1 MRIKAVLGRTLV
13 TAALIAGAGAAGMAA
28 ASASPSNAP
37 TSTTGLFTCPGGV
50 TGTFVVN
57 SGKAS
62 APTTWNVA
70 HLTFDSG
77 GSGIFVPTALHL
89 TITSPE
95 GIFHEDATKGN
106 APGSVTCSIVA
117 PPPPAQ
123 SFLRGTVVGNI
134 VRNG

>member
-1 MRIKAVLGRTLV
+1 MRIKAVLGRTIV
-13 TAALIAGAGAAGMAA
+13 TAAIIAGAGVAGVAA

-37 TSTTGLFTCPGGV
+37 TSFTGQFTCPGGV

-57 SGKAS
+57 SGKAN

-70 HLTFDSG
+70 HLTFGSG
-77 GSGIFVPTALHL
+77 GRGIFVPTALHL

-95 GIFHEDATKGN
+95 GAFQEDATKGN

-123 SFLRGTVVGNI
+123 PFLTGSVVGNI
-134 VRNG
+134 VQNG